1 MRGIEGT
8 LLSDGVKIFIHRL
21 GGDSMRSF
29 TLFLAL
35 LLSCVILC
43 ASCAKKSASDPKDS
57 FRTFQ
62 VALSDKDFSSAWDML
77 SSSSK
82 KKFEKNFF
90 EETKKEITT
99 LPDAKRKEAQ
109 PVLGKTGDE
118 ILRMK
123 TKDFF
128 VLLMQDTEAGKE
140 FSEKAH
146 CEVESVA
153 ISGATAK
160 MKIKD
165 QKDEVTMVK
174 ESNAWK
180 VEL

>member
-1 MRGIEGT
+1 MRYFLPVLIIASA
-8 LLSDGVKIFIHRL
+8 LFFI
-21 GGDSMRSF
+21 
-29 TLFLAL
+29 
-35 LLSCVILC
+35 
-43 ASCAKKSASDPKDS
+43 ASCARKTVSDPKDS

-77 SSSSK
+77 SSSSQ

-90 EETKKEITT
+90 EETKKEITK

-118 ILRMK
+118 ILKMK

-160 MKIKD
+160 VKIKD

>member
-1 MRGIEGT
+1 VLILT
-8 LLSDGVKIFIHRL
+8 VFLLFVP
-21 GGDSMRSF
+21 
-29 TLFLAL
+29 
-35 LLSCVILC
+35 
-43 ASCAKKSASDPKDS
+43 SCAKKVVSDPKDS

-77 SSSSK
+77 SGSSQ

-99 LPDAKRKEAQ
+99 LPDAKRKEAH

-123 TKDFF
+123 TKEFF
-128 VLLMQDTEAGKE
+128 VLLMQNTEAGKE
-140 FSEKAH
+140 LSEKAQ
-146 CEVESVA
+146 CAVESVTV
-153 ISGATAK
+153 SGATAK
-160 MKIKD
+160 VKIKD

-174 ESNAWK
+174 EQDRWK